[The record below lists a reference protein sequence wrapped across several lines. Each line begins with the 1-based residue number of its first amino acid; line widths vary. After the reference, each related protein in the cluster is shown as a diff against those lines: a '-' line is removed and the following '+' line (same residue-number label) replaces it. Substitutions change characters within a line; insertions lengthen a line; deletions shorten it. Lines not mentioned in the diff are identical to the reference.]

1 MCFFVLF
8 MEKMVIIKRVEF
20 VVFSC
25 VIYNRLIYYVVN
37 IIFYEDWSFY
47 VIFNIVKLGKIFW
60 GIFVRKR

>member
-8 MEKMVIIKRVEF
+8 IEKMVIIKRVEF

>member
-8 MEKMVIIKRVEF
+8 IEKMVIIKRVEF

-37 IIFYEDWSFY
+37 IICYEDWSFY